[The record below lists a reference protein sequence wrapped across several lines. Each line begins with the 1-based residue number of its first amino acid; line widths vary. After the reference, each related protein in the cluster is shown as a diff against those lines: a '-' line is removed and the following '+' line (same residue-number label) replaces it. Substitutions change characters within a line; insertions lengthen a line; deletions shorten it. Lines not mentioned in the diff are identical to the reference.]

1 MLKIGL
7 SLLASAVWI
16 FEGLNWLGA
25 NSAQAAEQLKP
36 FQALEKFAVANPHL
50 AHMLAIDYALPVM
63 VALLCLAAGILSV
76 EAVYL
81 LVYAVI
87 GIIGAPFFGIYWVGK
102 KSMAITTASPAK
114 IVTSEME

>member
-76 EAVYL
+76 EAAYL
-81 LVYAVI
+81 FVHAATATVGAKIAVVN
-87 GIIGAPFFGIYWVGK
+87 WVGEE
-102 KSMAITTASPAK
+102 A
-114 IVTSEME
+114 

>member
-16 FEGLNWLGA
+16 FEGLSWLGA
-25 NSAQAAEQLKP
+25 NSTQAVEQLKP

-63 VALLCLAAGILSV
+63 TILICLSIGILSV
-76 EAVYL
+76 EAAYL
-81 LVYAVI
+81 LAYAAMGV
-87 GIIGAPFFGIYWVGK
+87 IGAPFFGIYWVGK
-102 KSMAITTASPAK
+102 KAYDHYDSLPQQK
-114 IVTSEME
+114 